1 MAGGSASEPYGA
13 LVLHG
18 LGSSHASVAA
28 LAERLARDGLPTEVP
43 WLRGHGTRPEDLRGV
58 TWRDWYADAA
68 TALDRLLERC
78 ASAAVVGLSMGALV
92 ALHLAVERSERLRAI
107 VAVAPA
113 LRQTHPLAPLVPLVA
128 PFCRYLPAPR
138 TCFNDRACGGRVA
151 RGYERLPASAV
162 LMLLAYARWLE
173 PRLPRI
179 HTPTLIVHSRADR
192 VIRPD
197 SATRIYNRLGAA
209 EKELRWFERSG
220 HEMFL
225 DCEGDAVLAVVERF
239 ILVHAPGPP
248 AAAASPA
255 PQPHVTSAGR
265 VVATPE

>member
-1 MAGGSASEPYGA
+1 MSEPYGV

-18 LGSSHASVAA
+18 LGSSQASVAA

-58 TWRDWYADAA
+58 TWPDWYADAA

-92 ALHLAVERSERLRAI
+92 ALHLAVERSERLRAV

-113 LRQTHPLAPLVPLVA
+113 LYQAHPLAPLVPLVA
-128 PFCRYLPAPR
+128 PFRRYLPAPT
-138 TCFNDRACGGRVA
+138 TCFNDRACGARVA
-151 RGYERLPASAV
+151 RGYERLPTSAV
-162 LMLLAYARWLE
+162 LTLLAYARWLE
-173 PRLPRI
+173 PRLHRI
-179 HTPTLIVHSRADR
+179 QTPTLIVHSRTDR

-197 SATRIYNRLGAA
+197 SATRIYARLGAA
-209 EKELRWFERSG
+209 EKELCWFERSG

-239 ILVHAPGPP
+239 ILTHAPRPL
-248 AAAASPA
+248 AVAASPA
-255 PQPHVTSAGR
+255 LQSQSASASRSTASAG
-265 VVATPE
+265 